1 MCNSK
6 GNFKPSGSGRV
17 KECESDTEEEDGR
30 PSQDV
35 LHDSNIKHTLERKL
49 KCWESSRH
57 L

>member
-1 MCNSK
+1 MFKSK
-6 GNFKPSGSGRV
+6 GNFKSSGSGRV
-17 KECESDTEEEDGR
+17 NECESDPEEEDSR
-30 PSQDV
+30 LSQVV